1 MTSRELSARRPYR
14 LAVTCTT
21 AALVLLG
28 VAIRPGVPP
37 APLPVGLAIFD
48 TFLGVGGF
56 IIMGGAGVWLWR
68 YRRRDLRALAV
79 ASSALAV
86 VVLAAVLRLVL
97 FAQADYDRGRLPA
110 AAAAGLV
117 VVLAA
122 CVLWWADAYRS
133 E

>member
-1 MTSRELSARRPYR
+1 LTVAC
-14 LAVTCTT
+14 AA
-21 AALVLLG
+21 AALVLMG

-37 APLPVGLAIFD
+37 APLPVGLVIFD

-68 YRRRDLRALAV
+68 RCRRDLRALAG
-79 ASSALAV
+79 ATSALAV
-86 VVLAAVLRLVL
+86 VVLAAMLRLVL

-122 CVLWWADAYRS
+122 CVLWWADAYRR

>member
-1 MTSRELSARRPYR
+1 MTDPAARRPYR
-14 LAVTCTT
+14 LTVACAA
-21 AALVLLG
+21 AALVMLG
-28 VAIRPGVPP
+28 VAVRPGVPTT
-37 APLPVGLAIFD
+37 PLPVGLVIFD

-79 ASSALAV
+79 ATSALTV
-86 VVLAAVLRLVL
+86 VVLAAVARLVL

-110 AAAAGLV
+110 VAAAGLV

-122 CVLWWADAYRS
+122 CVLWWADSYRRA
-133 E
+133 